1 MMMTTDRERQR
12 LLSAWRQLDAEDR
25 RNVRLF
31 AEFLVQRQTA
41 CDEVA
46 HPPPSEP
53 LPIAKPDGETAVK
66 ALKRLKKTYPMIET
80 DLTLLEQASQVLM
93 QKVMGSADVEV
104 ISRLEALFSDR
115 YKLWKSDLQ

>member
-66 ALKRLKKTYPMIET
+66 ALKNLPN
-80 DLTLLEQASQVLM
+80 
-93 QKVMGSADVEV
+93 
-104 ISRLEALFSDR
+104 DR
-115 YKLWKSDLQ
+115 DRPDFAGTGFAGIDAEGNGECGCGGD